1 MADPG
6 PRKDKFQL
14 QLQREL
20 KTELSRFNDME
31 RMVASMWFQLED
43 EYLFDVEEIGAM
55 LRRPPEE
62 IRFVIEKITNHLEQ
76 RELLHALPKG
86 WRRKP

>member
-6 PRKDKFQL
+6 PRKDDFRKRLRKQ
-14 QLQREL
+14 L
-20 KTELSRFNDME
+20 KTELSRFNQME
-31 RMVASMWFQLED
+31 QAVAAMWFQLD
-43 EYLFDVEEIGAM
+43 GEYLFDVAEIGAM

-62 IRFVIEKITNHLEQ
+62 IRFIIEKITNHLEQ
-76 RELLHALPKG
+76 KELLHALPKG

>member
-6 PRKDKFQL
+6 PREDKFRRRL
-14 QLQREL
+14 RKEL

-31 RMVASMWFQLED
+31 QMVASMWFQLEGQ
-43 EYLFDVEEIGAM
+43 YLFDVAEIATM
-55 LRRPPEE
+55 LRRPTEE
-62 IRFVIEKITNHLEQ
+62 VRFIIEKITNHLEQ
-76 RELLHALPKG
+76 KELLHALPKG

>member
-6 PRKDKFQL
+6 PRKDKFQR